1 MNNAIVDYFKTQPV
15 LKVWLFGSFAR
26 GEQRP
31 WSDVDILVR
40 YDRRQPIG
48 LMKAKGYAVQDIA
61 EITGLTTEKSRPYNK
76 YRKQRE
82 RERRRVGD
90 GTSGIPEAEDV
101 GAGSSTREAASR
113 LPALCFC
120 NFSAKEK

>member
-61 EITGLTTEKSRPYNK
+61 EITGLTTEESRPYNK
-76 YRKQRE
+76 YRNNESGK
-82 RERRRVGD
+82 GD
-90 GTSGIPEAEDV
+90 G
-101 GAGSSTREAASR
+101 
-113 LPALCFC
+113 
-120 NFSAKEK
+120 